1 VAGRARGGFAR
12 GRGNMVTRK
21 AVVRPIFW
29 RAPHFRRRSK
39 TSATN
44 CARRCSALRMKEVRC
59 GRTCRGLHH
68 RVTKTRAKSAGR
80 TKMTRS
86 LSNTIDVRRRTFGVR
101 NGGDRKIRRCKCR
114 ANRVVRFS
122 ATCSGHPG
130 FGLVA
135 RNVRFDSRIGETSL
149 SIALRLWPARRA
161 GSSGGE
167 ICSQWHRTASN

>member
-1 VAGRARGGFAR
+1 
-12 GRGNMVTRK
+12 MVTRK

-122 ATCSGHPG
+122 ATPGPSSIQSGRTMACEVIRSLEKLRCRSPSG
-130 FGLVA
+130 CDWSTPPTLPKAKSA
-135 RNVRFDSRIGETSL
+135 RSGS
-149 SIALRLWPARRA
+149 A
-161 GSSGGE
+161 GHQISPNNG
-167 ICSQWHRTASN
+167 CC

>member
-1 VAGRARGGFAR
+1 
-12 GRGNMVTRK
+12 MVTRK

-114 ANRVVRFS
+114 ANRVV
-122 ATCSGHPG
+122 
-130 FGLVA
+130 
-135 RNVRFDSRIGETSL
+135 DSRQRARAILDSVWSREMCD
-149 SIALRLWPARRA
+149 SILALEKLRCRSPSGCGRRDAPALPEA
-161 GSSGGE
+161 KSAHSGTERHQISPNNGCCWAT
-167 ICSQWHRTASN
+167 IVA